1 MLPLEQLKTKKNSP
15 FIKIKTSKSGRKIEG
30 GWEMFVSHQVINL
43 I

>member
-1 MLPLEQLKTKKNSP
+1 MLPLEQLKTKKNLP